1 MELTALEIFGYIA
14 SILIAWSMAVSS
26 IIKFRWI
33 NLFGALG
40 LTIYSIIISA
50 IPVAIVNALIVILD
64 IYYLY
69 KAYTKNEVFQ
79 TLELSEDDHYL
90 KQFIEFYKN
99 DIKEFFPNFEY
110 KPDAQ
115 SLQFLILRDMN
126 VTGVFMA
133 KKLDDKTYNV
143 DLDYVRPEYRDFK
156 NGKYIYSQIKEKF
169 LIQSC
174 TTVKTQ
180 SKNKAHI
187 KYLNKIGFK
196 KVGEGEFEMKLKNN

>member
-1 MELTALEIFGYIA
+1 
-14 SILIAWSMAVSS
+14 
-26 IIKFRWI
+26 
-33 NLFGALG
+33 
-40 LTIYSIIISA
+40 
-50 IPVAIVNALIVILD
+50 LIVILD

-110 KPDAQ
+110 KPD
-115 SLQFLILRDMN
+115 SKNLQFLILRDMN

-133 KKLDDKTYNV
+133 KKIDDKTYNV